1 MTNAASPVSV
11 LEVRNLSFSYEE
23 KQALDDV
30 SLPLY
35 KNKVTAIIGPS
46 GCGKSTLLRSINRIF
61 DLYPGQQACGEIL
74 FEGRNILDE
83 KIDTAWLRRRIGMV
97 FQKPTPFPMSIFN
110 NVAYGIRLYEK
121 AHSKELL
128 PRIAKALRDAALWD
142 EVKDHLRTSGLS
154 LSGGQ
159 QQRLCIARALAVKP
173 EILLLDEPTSA
184 LDPIATAKV
193 EALIAVL
200 KTKYTIAIVTHN
212 LQQAA
217 RLSDYVAFF
226 YMGKLVEFDTTKKIF
241 DSPSNKRTEDYIN
254 GRFG

>member
-1 MTNAASPVSV
+1 MTNPTSI
-11 LEVRNLSFSYEE
+11 LEIKNLSFSYEE
-23 KQALDDV
+23 KQALDNV

-46 GCGKSTLLRSINRIF
+46 GCGKSTLLRSVNRIF
-61 DLYPGQQACGEIL
+61 DLYPRQKASGQIL
-74 FEGRNILDE
+74 FEDRNILDD
-83 KIDTAWLRRRIGMV
+83 IDTAWLRRRIGMV

-121 AHSKELL
+121 ARSRDIL
-128 PRIAKALRDAALWD
+128 PRVAKALKDAALWD

-159 QQRLCIARALAVKP
+159 QQRLCIARALAVQP

-193 EALIAVL
+193 EALIGKL
-200 KTKYTIAIVTHN
+200 RKKYTIAIVTHN

-217 RLSDYVAFF
+217 RISDYVAFF

-241 DSPSNKRTEDYIN
+241 ESPADKQTEDYVK

>member
-1 MTNAASPVSV
+1 MSTPTTI
-11 LEVRNLSFSYEE
+11 LEVKNLSFAYEE

-30 SLPLY
+30 SLPFY
-35 KNKVTAIIGPS
+35 QHKVTAIIGPS
-46 GCGKSTLLRSINRIF
+46 GCGKSTLLRSVNRIF
-61 DLYPGQQACGEIL
+61 DLYPRQKAKGEIL

-121 AHSKELL
+121 AGSRDLL

-142 EVKDHLRTSGLS
+142 EVKDTLRVSGLS

-159 QQRLCIARALAVKP
+159 QQRLCIARALAVQP

-193 EALIAVL
+193 EALIEKL
-200 KTKYTIAIVTHN
+200 KKKYTIAIVTHN

-217 RLSDYVAFF
+217 RISDYVAFF

-241 DSPSNKRTEDYIN
+241 ESPANKQTEDYVK